1 MITLGV
7 TGTDTHVG
15 TTVVSCALLAWM
27 RRRGMKVA
35 AMKPVDTDAEG
46 ASTRS
51 ADAARLGDAA
61 GAGDAAD
68 AVCPVR
74 YAGPFPPL
82 LAARTRREPI
92 DLDLLDSAI
101 ARLCAG
107 RDAVVVEGAGGL
119 LVPLAPG
126 VGYDALF
133 VRWGLEVVVVT
144 TREPGALSHALLT
157 VRTALHAG
165 LRVRGVVVNA
175 TADDDRW
182 HDAADRDA
190 LLAELLPGIPVCTF
204 PWLDATSDPVL
215 LADAAESS
223 GFGSMFSDAI
233 AAPAGMMTYPYH

>member
-7 TGTDTHVG
+7 TGTDAHVG
-15 TTVVSCALLAWM
+15 TTVVSCALLAWL

-35 AMKPVDTDAEG
+35 AMKPVETAVEG
-46 ASTRS
+46 PSARS
-51 ADAARLGDAA
+51 ADAVRLGDAA
-61 GAGDAAD
+61 GADDAPD

-107 RDAVVVEGAGGL
+107 RDAVIVEGAGGL

-133 VRWGLEVVVVT
+133 ARWGLEVVVVT

-157 VRTALHAG
+157 VRAALQAG
-165 LRVRGVVVNA
+165 LRVRGIVVNA
-175 TADDDRW
+175 TADDDRYG
-182 HDAADRDA
+182 DALERDA
-190 LLAELLPGIPVCTF
+190 LLSELLPGIPVCTF
-204 PWLDATSDPVL
+204 PWLPATSDLSL

-223 GFGSMFSDAI
+223 GFGSMFADAI
-233 AAPAGMMTYPYH
+233 AAPVGMATYPYH